1 MALTPALVT
10 SGTNIQQSP
19 GAPVVI
25 KGSFLCGTSAVMN
38 TVPGLADRTDY
49 TVIPFTP
56 TAGTMITQGGSLANP
71 SSNALAAT
79 DFFYMDAQ
87 GSLYLCTTSAT
98 VAASYSQGTTYTL
111 NLIPQYL

>member
-1 MALTPALVT
+1 MALTPALIS
-10 SGTNIQQSP
+10 SGTQPQLSP

-25 KGSFLCGTSAVMN
+25 KGSFLCGTAAVMN
-38 TVPGLADRTDY
+38 TIQALADRTDY

-56 TAGTMITQGGSLANP
+56 TAGTMVTQGGSLANP
-71 SSNALAAT
+71 SSNALAST
-79 DFFYMDAQ
+79 DFFYMDAT
-87 GSLYLCTTSAT
+87 GTLYLCTTSAT